1 MFENLGVTQI
11 TSFEI
16 LRRTLDMLN
25 SKRGL
30 FIRPKLSNLTFLKG
44 PDRVNDWHYPTRSPT
59 DTSLKRRKITL
70 FSEKTVVGQ
79 R

>member
-11 TSFEI
+11 TCFEI
-16 LRRTLDMLN
+16 LPRTLDTIN

-44 PDRVNDWHYPTRSPT
+44 PDRVNSWQYPTRSPR
-59 DTSLKRRKITL
+59 DTSLPFK
-70 FSEKTVVGQ
+70 EKEDYIVF
-79 R
+79 